1 METIVRDR
9 FCIQIYLDTNILVDY
24 VEQNNPL
31 LDASLHFLSACP
43 FVKLRSSH
51 YVKFEF
57 IEVRKRREFY
67 RCVRN
72 RLPSASDKDTYG
84 RDWILDGHD
93 YNEYKDQIVHS
104 VNTDLEKIKDNLKI
118 DFNNHILHQNLLEP
132 TKDIC
137 LSSKISREDCLVMI
151 SCVYPHP
158 SKDERLEFSVV
169 LSNDQQYKTAYIEN
183 QETIDTI
190 LQTYGLNLPE
200 FLCIKELPYT
210 TKNVDLNNTS
220 QKIDIK
226 LLWTHIISQLLI
238 LKNKDIFVGY
248 TIKAGKSREDFIFFD
263 IIDKNKVLLDSEAIT
278 FIAYDLSGYITV
290 MKDFDYWN
298 NSSAIS
304 LPFSDTT
311 NTQYS
316 LIKKDIDKPDL
327 NILQRKGNLIFY
339 END

>member
-24 VEQNNPL
+24 VEQNNQL

-72 RLPSASDKDTYG
+72 RLPSASDKDAYG
-84 RDWILDGHD
+84 HDWILDGHD
-93 YNEYKDQIVHS
+93 YNEYKDQIVHR
-104 VNTDLEKIKDNLKI
+104 VNTDLGKIKDNLKI

-158 SKDERLEFSVV
+158 SIDERLDFSVV

-190 LQTYGLNLPE
+190 LHTYGLNLPE

-226 LLWTHIISQLLI
+226 LLWIHIISQLLI

-263 IIDKNKVLLDSEAIT
+263 IIDNNKVLLDSEAIT